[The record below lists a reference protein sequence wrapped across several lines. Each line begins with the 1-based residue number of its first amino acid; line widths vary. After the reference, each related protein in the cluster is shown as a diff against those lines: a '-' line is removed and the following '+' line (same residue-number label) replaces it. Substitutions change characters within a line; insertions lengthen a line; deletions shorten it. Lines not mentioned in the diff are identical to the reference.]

1 MFEKS
6 GRNILLGVVGGVL
19 LSSISMAVVAQDDKK
34 TYHVLDASGQ
44 PVLDGSG
51 KACVNSNTANNP
63 AKLFE
68 ICGDIMD
75 SDGDGVPDDRDK
87 CPGTPKG
94 VKVDEDGCPI
104 DTDGDGVPDYRDKCP
119 NNTPTEI
126 SKGVDADGCPLD
138 SDGDGVPDYRDKCPG
153 TPAGVKVDA
162 DGCGVIDRIVN
173 EILGGDITF
182 AFGKADLTAQGKVAL
197 DRIAAEIMSQDNFVQ
212 SVKVTG
218 HTDSVGSDSYNQ
230 KLSER
235 RAASVASYLISKGV
249 SATKVVQEGRGEK
262 QPIADNATKEGRA
275 KNRRVEIDI
284 SMYGSTGN

>member
-6 GRNILLGVVGGVL
+6 GRHILLGALGGVL
-19 LSSISMAVVAQDDKK
+19 LSSFSLGAIAQDDMK
-34 TYHVLDASGQ
+34 TYHVLDSSGK
-44 PVLDGSG
+44 PVLDGN
-51 KACVNSNTANNP
+51 KNCVDSNTENTP

-68 ICGDIMD
+68 VCGDIMD
-75 SDGDGVPDDRDK
+75 SDGDGVPDNKDK

-119 NNTPTEI
+119 NNTPLEI

-162 DGCGVIDRIVN
+162 DGCGIVDRIVQ
-173 EILGGDITF
+173 EILGSDVTF
-182 AFGKADLTAQGKVAL
+182 GFDKATLSAQGKATL
-197 DRIAAEIMSQDNFVQ
+197 DRIASEIISQDNFVKD
-212 SVKVTG
+212 VKVIG
-218 HTDSVGSDSYNQ
+218 HTDSIGSAAYNQ

-235 RAASVASYLISKGV
+235 RANAVATYLLSKGV
-249 SATKVVQEGRGEK
+249 PASKLTQEGLGETK
-262 QPIADNATKEGRA
+262 PIDTNATKAGRA

-284 SMYGSTGN
+284 SMYGAAN